1 MNCKQRRAGLKQTSL
16 AGGARSQAAQLFA
29 DAPRAQQQN
38 RLDEAARA
46 YKRLL
51 LLTPDDAQASN
62 NLACV
67 LQAQGK
73 LAEASARF
81 ARTLEL
87 MPQLLGQ
94 FSGIC
99 ATLVALLPP
108 LGEAMRRAN
117 EAWPQRLPLD
127 RLLGDGG
134 FAALAA
140 DPLLLTILQSGPVRD
155 IALERVLTT
164 LRGSPARAR
173 DRRR

>member
-1 MNCKQRRAGLKQTSL
+1 M
-16 AGGARSQAAQLFA
+16 
-29 DAPRAQQQN
+29 
-38 RLDEAARA
+38 
-46 YKRLL
+46 
-51 LLTPDDAQASN
+51 
-62 NLACV
+62 

-99 ATLVALLPP
+99 ATLVALLPA

-127 RLLGDGG
+127 RLLGDAG

-164 LRGSPARAR
+164 LRGALLERAIADDDAALAFCCALAQQCFINEYVFATTPAEDSHSRAAQK
-173 DRRR
+173 